1 MCILLISLA
10 NSFSF
15 FGLIFVLR
23 RTAWAVLS
31 GCKAVAS
38 GGTNTEPRV
47 AGAGVCM
54 RGLMPADCASAAW
67 DLLENEV
74 KPCSHREP

>member
-23 RTAWAVLS
+23 RTACAVLS
-31 GCKAVAS
+31 CCKAVAS

-67 DLLENEV
+67 DLLVNEV
-74 KPCSHREP
+74 KPCNYKEP

>member
-23 RTAWAVLS
+23 RTACAVLS
-31 GCKAVAS
+31 CCKAAAS
-38 GGTNTEPRV
+38 GGTNTDPLV
-47 AGAGVCM
+47 AGAGVCI
-54 RGLMPADCASAAW
+54 RGLMLANCASAAW

-74 KPCSHREP
+74 KPCNYKES